1 MATIGTNESDKIA
14 ALLSLDI
21 QTTALAAS
29 QRPNLA
35 AGLMARLEQNRIRII
50 DDVEY
55 RNTRFE
61 ASMMVFG
68 VATANSEKQ
77 GD

>member
-29 QRPNLA
+29 QRPDLA
-35 AGLMARLEQNRIRII
+35 AGLMARLEANRLRII
-50 DDVEY
+50 DDAEY

-61 ASMMVFG
+61 ASMMVFD
-68 VATANSEKQ
+68 VATADSKKR